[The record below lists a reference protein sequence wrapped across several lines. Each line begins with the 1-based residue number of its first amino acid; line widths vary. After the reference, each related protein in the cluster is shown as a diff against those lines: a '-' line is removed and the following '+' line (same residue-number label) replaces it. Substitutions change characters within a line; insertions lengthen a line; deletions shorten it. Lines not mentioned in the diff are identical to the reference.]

1 MDSYECCPIVACIIT
16 SLGSIV
22 ALMIAVGGTCQ
33 YSSNMEIY

>member
-1 MDSYECCPIVACIIT
+1 MEGMRDGA
-16 SLGSIV
+16 LGSIV